1 MLVLNGYMRQKMLK
15 EAPVYIEGMIT
26 EATAIHTAYPEYLAR
41 EVRDQIFR
49 QGVNPFQSDYFAT
62 VKDASVREEILRGG
76 PCIVMATSGMLEGGP
91 AVEYFKQMA
100 GDERNT
106 LIFVSYQIEG
116 TMGRRLQRGMPEA
129 SLLEDGRVQL
139 LPVRM
144 RIGMIEGFSGH
155 SDRRQI
161 LNYLHRISPKPERV
175 IVNHGERSKCLSM
188 TSAIHRDLGVETRA
202 PEVLETMRLK

>member
-1 MLVLNGYMRQKMLK
+1 
-15 EAPVYIEGMIT
+15 
-26 EATAIHTAYPEYLAR
+26 
-41 EVRDQIFR
+41 
-49 QGVNPFQSDYFAT
+49 
-62 VKDASVREEILRGG
+62 
-76 PCIVMATSGMLEGGP
+76 
-91 AVEYFKQMA
+91 
-100 GDERNT
+100 
-106 LIFVSYQIEG
+106 
-116 TMGRRLQRGMPEA
+116 MPEA